1 MTVELRE
8 VCLRQLRL
16 ALLRIDASEV
26 DLRTGLEVI
35 DQTAR
40 DYLAEL
46 GRNDPRHAG
55 RNYTRFGDGRFAPAE
70 RMTR

>member
-1 MTVELRE
+1 MNVKD

-16 ALLRIDASEV
+16 ALLRIDANEV

-40 DYLAEL
+40 AYLAEL
-46 GRNDPRHAG
+46 GREDPRPPE
-55 RNYTRFGDGRFAPAE
+55 RSYERFGDGRFAPAR
-70 RMTR
+70 RMRP

>member
-1 MTVELRE
+1 MNVKD

-16 ALLRIDASEV
+16 DLLRIDANEV

-40 DYLAEL
+40 AYLSEL
-46 GRNDPRHAG
+46 GREEPRPPERSYERA
-55 RNYTRFGDGRFAPAE
+55 GDGRFAPA
-70 RMTR
+70 RRLRP